1 LLVVLLFHMHNRIRF
16 RHYLR
21 RPAIAPP
28 SESPWQ
34 RLYDHADPTL
44 FLHMTGLTRGC
55 FAMLLAHLFDLEAIA
70 HLRSRHVGRPRS
82 LRPDGYLG
90 LVLFYFGSTMS
101 YKHLCLIFG
110 ITPSVCSR
118 VIRYMLRLVVLQL
131 SDHPIAQV
139 RFPDP

>member
-1 LLVVLLFHMHNRIRF
+1 
-16 RHYLR
+16 
-21 RPAIAPP
+21 
-28 SESPWQ
+28 
-34 RLYDHADPTL
+34 
-44 FLHMTGLTRGC
+44 
-55 FAMLLAHLFDLEAIA
+55 MLLAHLFDLEAIA